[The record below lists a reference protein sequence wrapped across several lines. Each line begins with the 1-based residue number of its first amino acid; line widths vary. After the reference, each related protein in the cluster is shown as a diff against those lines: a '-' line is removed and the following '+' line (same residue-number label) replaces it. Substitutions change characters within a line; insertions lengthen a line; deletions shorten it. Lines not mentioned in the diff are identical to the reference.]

1 MATEH
6 HFTLMGR
13 KWPLRFTKL
22 RGQAVGWA
30 YLPDTKNPNLKRK
43 ILIDERLK
51 RRPLLETIIHEC
63 LQAIFPQVSEETI
76 TEAARDLARVL
87 WILGYRQQD
96 L

>member
-1 MATEH
+1 MPTDH
-6 HFTLMGR
+6 QFTIMGR

-51 RRPLLETIIHEC
+51 RRSLLETIIHEC
-63 LQAIFPQVSEETI
+63 LHACFPQTPEETI

-87 WILGYRQQD
+87 WTLGYRPRD
-96 L
+96 